1 MDPAGRANTPR
12 VPPLVIIGA
21 ALVVAYFFRF
31 VGPGLSARLAA
42 DDPMNIYGYWR
53 RGPGELVRNL
63 FLFFTTYTRPMGGVY
78 YSLLYHFFGLNPFP
92 YHVVTT
98 CLLLL
103 NTYLA
108 YRFAVLLTDSRL
120 TGGLCALL
128 VAYHAGLAW
137 LVYLPSYIYDVL
149 CFTFYFLAFNL
160 YLAVR
165 RRGDRM
171 SGGATAV
178 FLLLYIGALESKEMA
193 VTLPVMVLLYE
204 ALYHG
209 PGRWSWRTAAR
220 WARTEALPGVLAGV
234 VTLVF
239 LAGKTLGPDSL
250 TNLEAYRPVFTLER
264 YLESTTAF
272 LNTLFYQPTEGGF
285 FGPWQVLLAAVLLLA
300 IAWKAGQ
307 KHLLL
312 MWFFIFI
319 TPLPIT
325 FLPGRGGGC
334 LYIPLVGWAIFLGS
348 LLVSLAG
355 MLAKAPLLRALPPA
369 AAPVAL
375 ALAFTAW
382 QWSWSARQEA
392 AVMSWMQDEGKRT
405 AAVLQQIQEVQP
417 AVRPGAR
424 IYVRNDVFPGYDT
437 KYLFELNY
445 RDRSVEVWLEQ
456 QAKFAPADL
465 DKMDYIFAFENGALK
480 RVKGS

>member
-12 VPPLVIIGA
+12 VPPSVIIGA
-21 ALVVAYFFRF
+21 ALVAAYFFRF

-53 RGPGELVRNL
+53 RGSGELVRNL

-78 YSLLYHFFGLNPFP
+78 YSLLYHFFGLNPLP

-128 VAYHAGLAW
+128 AAYHAGLAW

-149 CFTFYFLAFNL
+149 CFTFYFVALNR

-171 SGGATAV
+171 SGGATVV

-204 ALYHG
+204 ALFHAPVRWRSAV
-209 PGRWSWRTAAR
+209 PG
-220 WARTEALPGVLAGV
+220 LLAGV

-239 LAGKTLGPDSL
+239 LVGKTFGPDSL

-264 YLESTTAF
+264 YLDSTTAF

-285 FGPWQVLLAAVLLLA
+285 FGAWQVLLAAVLLLA
-300 IAWKAGQ
+300 IAWKARE

-334 LYIPLVGWAIFLGS
+334 LYIPLVGWAIFFGS
-348 LLVSLAG
+348 LLVSFASV
-355 MLAKAPLLRALPPA
+355 LAKAPLLRALPPA
-369 AAPVAL
+369 VASVAL
-375 ALAFTAW
+375 ALIFTAW

-392 AVMSWMQDEGKRT
+392 AVMSWMRDEGKRT
-405 AAVLQQIQEVQP
+405 AAVLQQIQAVQP

-424 IYVRNDVFPGYDT
+424 IYVRHDVFPGYDT

-456 QAKFAPADL
+456 QAQFAPGDL

-480 RVKGS
+480 RLKGS